1 MPQKLHRRR
10 TKVFHKKN
18 RAPLKAAAWILA
30 AALIVTGGYFGA
42 KFLLERPQPVDG
54 PGGSQ
59 ESSAGSSQPPASSA
73 PTATPP
79 QGTEEEGGPLRA
91 VYLPLVTL
99 TDEGKREE
107 TLTAAAVA
115 GFNAVLFDLK
125 TSDGRL
131 AYASATPLALQA
143 QSAAADALSLEALS
157 TLLQSIKDKGF
168 TPIPRL
174 YAFRDPLAP
183 SRLPAAKIALAEN
196 ASWTWYDGDPQ
207 NGGKPWLNPYAD
219 AAHEY
224 LIGLMTELQAQG
236 ADTILL
242 DGVEFPRSLGQKTN
256 FTAQQLTAQ
265 SKADALAAFV
275 AKARDAMGEGTVL
288 LASPGLA
295 ALGVETTSYGG
306 NPVTF
311 GAEMLAPVLMPSTLG
326 KSLTFGETTVRDP
339 AQHPYDAVKAA
350 LTQLQTR
357 LQVIPEEER
366 PMLIPWLQGNDY
378 SAQDIREQIRA
389 VTETA
394 GSDAPY
400 ILYSPDGVYDFA
412 ALA

>member
-42 KFLLERPQPVDG
+42 KFVLERPEAVGG

-59 ESSAGSSQPPASSA
+59 ESSVVSPQPPASSP
-73 PTATPP
+73 PTASQPAQEP
-79 QGTEEEGGPLRA
+79 SGSVSLRA
-91 VYLPLVTL
+91 IYLPLATL
-99 TDEGKREE
+99 TDDTKRSQ
-107 TLTAAAVA
+107 TLSAASAA
-115 GFNAVLFDLK
+115 GFHAVLFDLK
-125 TSDGRL
+125 GSDGRL

-143 QSAAADALSLEALS
+143 QSGGNLSLEELEALFVA
-157 TLLQSIKDKGF
+157 IKEAGF

-183 SRLPAAKIALAEN
+183 SRLPAAKIALGEN
-196 ASWTWYDGDPQ
+196 SSWTWYDGDPQ
-207 NGGKPWLNPYAD
+207 NGGRPWLNPYAD

-224 LIGLMTELQAQG
+224 PIGLMTELQTLG

-242 DGVEFPRSLGQKTN
+242 DGVEFPRSLGGKTN
-256 FTAQQLTAQ
+256 FTAEQLTPQ
-265 SKADALAAFV
+265 SKAEALAAFV
-275 AKARDAMGEGTVL
+275 AKARQAMGEGTVL

-295 ALGVETTSYGG
+295 ALGTDTVSYGG

-311 GAEMLAPVLMPSTLG
+311 GSEILAPMLLPSTLG
-326 KSLTFGETTVRDP
+326 KSLTFGETTVDDP
-339 AQHPYDAVKAA
+339 AAHPYDAVKAA
-350 LTQLQTR
+350 LSQLQAR
-357 LQVIPEEER
+357 LQVIEEDSR
-366 PMLIPWLQGNDY
+366 PRLMPWLQANDY
-378 SAQDIREQIRA
+378 TAADISEQIRA
-389 VTETA
+389 VTEIL
-394 GSDAPY
+394 GSDASY
-400 ILYSPDGVYDFA
+400 IMYSPDGVYDFA

>member
-42 KFLLERPQPVDG
+42 KFVLERPEAVDG

-59 ESSAGSSQPPASSA
+59 ESSAVSSPPPASSDPA
-73 PTATPP
+73 PSQPAQDPSGSGSL
-79 QGTEEEGGPLRA
+79 QA
-91 VYLPLVTL
+91 VYLPLATL
-99 TDEGKREE
+99 TDDTQRSQ
-107 TLTAAAVA
+107 TLSAASAA
-115 GFNAVLFDLK
+115 GFTAVLFDLK
-125 TSDGRL
+125 GSDGRL

-143 QSAAADALSLEALS
+143 QSGGDLSLEELEALFGA
-157 TLLQSIKDKGF
+157 IKEAGF

-183 SRLPAAKIALAEN
+183 SRLPAAKIALGEN
-196 ASWTWYDGDPQ
+196 SSWTWYDGDPQ
-207 NGGKPWLNPYAD
+207 NGGRPWLNPYAD

-224 LIGLMTELQAQG
+224 LIGLMDELQALG

-242 DGVEFPRSLGQKTN
+242 DGVEFPRSLGDKTN
-256 FTAQQLTAQ
+256 FTAEQLTSQ
-265 SKADALAAFV
+265 SKAGALAAFV
-275 AKARDAMGEGTVL
+275 AKARQAMGDGTVL

-295 ALGVETTSYGG
+295 VLGTDTVSYGG

-311 GAEMLAPVLMPSTLG
+311 GAEILAPMLLPSTLG
-326 KSLTFGETTVRDP
+326 NSLTFGETTVEAP
-339 AQHPYDAVKAA
+339 AAHPYDAVKAA
-350 LTQLQTR
+350 LSQLQAR
-357 LQVIPEEER
+357 LQVIEADSR
-366 PMLIPWLQGNDY
+366 PQLMPWLQANDY
-378 SAQDIREQIRA
+378 SAADVGGQIRA
-389 VTETA
+389 VTEA
-394 GSDAPY
+394 LGPDASY

-412 ALA
+412 ALT